1 MTTQQEAHLLRIK
14 ADFDRRV
21 DLKYRAGVK
30 EHSDY
35 LGDLPDFILLEHAI
49 AEAIDQFCYL
59 SALGEKLAE
68 RNVQREIMCDVEA
81 ESESATRKNGPFRSA
96 HEGFAVILEELDEL
110 KAEVWKKEGE
120 RNTEQMRREAI
131 QVAAMAIRFI
141 LDLIE
146 IPHIKQDAIDAGEGK
161 EGPGK

>member
-1 MTTQQEAHLLRIK
+1 VTTQQEAHLLRIK

-49 AEAIDQFCYL
+49 AEVIDQFCYL
-59 SALGEKLAE
+59 SALREKLAE
-68 RNVQREIMCDVEA
+68 QQIKHGIMCDVEA
-81 ESESATRKNGPFRSA
+81 ELESATRQNGPFRSA

-110 KAEVWKKEGE
+110 KTEVWKRTLK
-120 RNTEQMRREAI
+120 RDAAQMRQEAI
-131 QVAAMAIRFI
+131 QVAAMAVRFI
-141 LDLIE
+141 LDLID
-146 IPHIKQDAIDAGEGK
+146 PLRGEG
-161 EGPGK
+161 EP